1 MPPAQTML
9 TAAQGANTKLIQH
22 RGWGENSRLRKESS
36 TRIPFTP
43 SVGAAAARLSR
54 GGAARVAFFG
64 TFRSTFREFHSS
76 DTRARQ
82 NSELIASF
90 YFNNCTAGN
99 ELGL

>member
-9 TAAQGANTKLIQH
+9 TAAQGANTKLIQQQ
-22 RGWGENSRLRKESS
+22 GWGENAGLRKEST

-54 GGAARVAFFG
+54 GGAARA

-76 DTRARQ
+76 DTTARQ
-82 NSELIASF
+82 SSELIASF
-90 YFNNCTAGN
+90 CFNNCTAGN
-99 ELGL
+99 ELGP